1 MKSIENKYKKTKT
14 NVIHSINNKEIISYL
29 KGFSDNLSSLIK
41 KDKSI
46 IERENNN
53 GKYEN
58 AYDSMFEADY
68 NNYNNNHI
76 LFIGLITFHHKLG
89 GVIECTFPK
98 KEELISSEKINE
110 LIPSDSDKFKT
121 SESVLEF
128 ISNNLVNYC
137 LMDGIHLVNKDT
149 NFFVIHEFSKP
160 IYCLSYY
167 IQRKTDNDKNKI
179 EDDFQ
184 ENIRGCIQKSICIVS
199 TLPIFRNAN
208 VYQNYYTYSLNQ
220 MTIYMNQKSL
230 NDKTALSDTYN
241 KLLNEFNHNKQWLFN
256 IRKAFLIF
264 KEDLLIIL
272 KLIIL
277 EKRVI
282 IYSQIPSNASLFIMT
297 LLSFFPGN
305 YSDGRQSFDEQNGTP
320 LKLFHERYLIYPLF
334 TLFDLDSLLNKIKSE
349 NEINFILGT
358 TNKIILENKSLNYCC
373 LINID
378 EQKIQYGQD
387 VYEDIKKINGREMK
401 LVKAIYNLIN
411 EDKDKD
417 KKDKEKDNK
426 DKDNKDK
433 DNKDKDNK
441 DKDKDNKDKDNKDNN
456 KIIDEKNNNT
466 KKKNRINEDWIIAYN
481 EEEGKQF
488 YNIKKYILSYY
499 LKIIYDISYLIK
511 EIQYKIK
518 NDPFNLKLVNFYEN
532 LQMNYLKF
540 TSPNFHYNRDK
551 ESNDLFKEDDILPK
565 LENII
570 SDPSTYTI
578 CSILPIKI
586 SNLSASKKSHIE
598 KKRESILVKVN
609 NLSFISLWT
618 KTKNFKKWYCSY
630 KEEILNYSTLNIET
644 TKTELYDYDN
654 NLYKGPM
661 IFGKKEGIGT
671 FDFKKLKMRY
681 DGQFKNNLREGNGTL
696 VSYDEKFYYEGEWV
710 NNKMEGQ
717 GVLYSSQLG
726 KYSGKFHNDF
736 FEGHGSLIDIEDNMY
751 EGNFHKGEK
760 CGKGELKLNDGK
772 VYFGEFKNDK
782 YHGKGIIKDSNGIVL
797 MEGEFKKGFLI
808 KYKKGNKKEKNLE
821 KTNTQLSSKKFDR
834 RKSLNPLAEE
844 VNAIESMIFNDEED
858 ENEEEV

>member
-1 MKSIENKYKKTKT
+1 MKSKENKNKKTKT
-14 NVIHSINNKEIISYL
+14 NVTHTINNKEIVSYL
-29 KGFSDNLSSLIK
+29 KDFSDNLSCLIK

-46 IERENNN
+46 IEKENNY
-53 GKYEN
+53 GKY
-58 AYDSMFEADY
+58 
-68 NNYNNNHI
+68 NNHI

-89 GVIECTFPK
+89 GVIECTFPQ

-110 LIPSDSDKFKT
+110 LIPTDNEKFKT

-167 IQRKTDNDKNKI
+167 IQRKTDNEKNKI

-184 ENIRGCIQKSICIVS
+184 ENVRGCIQKSICIVS
-199 TLPIFRNAN
+199 TLPIFGNIN
-208 VYQNYYTYSLNQ
+208 VYQNYYTHSLNQ
-220 MTIYMNQKSL
+220 MTIYMSQKSL
-230 NDKTALSDTYN
+230 NDKIALTDIYT
-241 KLLNEFNHNKQWLFN
+241 KLLNEFNHNRKWLFN
-256 IRKAFLIF
+256 IRKAFLMF
-264 KEDLLIIL
+264 KEDLLIIF
-272 KLIIL
+272 KLIAL

-282 IYSQIPSNASLFIMT
+282 IYSQIPSNVSLLIMT

-305 YSDGRQSFDEQNGTP
+305 YSDGKQLFDEQNGTP
-320 LKLFHERYLIYPLF
+320 LKIFHGRYLIYPLF
-334 TLFDLDSLLNKIKSE
+334 TLFDLDSLLNKINNG
-349 NEINFILGT
+349 NEINFLLGT
-358 TNKIILENKSLNYCC
+358 TNKIITENKSLNYCC

-387 VYEDIKKINGREMK
+387 IYEDIKKLNGRENK
-401 LVKAIYNLIN
+401 LIKAIYNLIN

-417 KKDKEKDNK
+417 KDKDKDTKDKDNKDKEKDNK
-426 DKDNKDK
+426 DKEKVNKDQ
-433 DNKDKDNK
+433 
-441 DKDKDNKDKDNKDNN
+441 NN
-456 KIIDEKNNNT
+456 IIDEKNNIT
-466 KKKNRINEDWIIAYN
+466 RKKNKAINEEWIIMYN
-481 EEEGKQF
+481 EEESKLF

-499 LKIIYDISYLIK
+499 LKIIYDISFLIK
-511 EIQYKIK
+511 EIQYNIN

-532 LQMNYLKF
+532 LQMNYLKS
-540 TSPNFHYNRDK
+540 TSPNFNSIREK

-578 CSILPIKI
+578 CSILPVKI
-586 SNLSASKKSHIE
+586 SSFSASKKSQYE
-598 KKRESILVKVN
+598 KKRESILVKKN

-618 KTKNFKKWYCSY
+618 KTANFKKWYCSY
-630 KEEILNYSTLNIET
+630 KEQIYHYSSLNLET
-644 TKTELYDYDN
+644 TKAELYDYDN

-681 DGQFKNNLREGNGTL
+681 DGQFKNDLREGNGTL

-710 NNKMEGQ
+710 NNKMEGN

-736 FEGHGSLIDIEDNMY
+736 FEGHGSLIDVEDNMY

-782 YHGKGIIKDSNGIVL
+782 YHGKGVIKDSNGTVL
-797 MEGEFKKGFLI
+797 IEGEFKKGFII
-808 KYKKGNKKEKNLE
+808 KYKKGNKKEKNIE
-821 KTNTQLSSKKFDR
+821 KSYTQQSGKRFER

-858 ENEEEV
+858 ENENENEEEV

>member
-1 MKSIENKYKKTKT
+1 MKSKENKYKKTKT
-14 NVIHSINNKEIISYL
+14 NVIHSINNKEIFSYL
-29 KGFSDNLSSLIK
+29 NDFSDNLSCLIK

-46 IERENNN
+46 IEKENNY
-53 GKYEN
+53 GKYET
-58 AYDSMFEADY
+58 AYDSMFDPEY
-68 NNYNNNHI
+68 TNYNNNHI

-89 GVIECTFPK
+89 GVIECTFPE

-110 LIPSDSDKFKT
+110 LIPSDNEKFKT
-121 SESVLEF
+121 NESVLEF

-160 IYCLSYY
+160 IYCLSFY
-167 IQRKTDNDKNKI
+167 IQKKTDNNKNKI

-184 ENIRGCIQKSICIVS
+184 ENIRGCIQKAICIVS
-199 TLPIFRNAN
+199 TLPIFGNIN

-220 MTIYMNQKSL
+220 MTLYMNQKSL
-230 NDKTALSDTYN
+230 NDKTPLTDIYN

-256 IRKAFLIF
+256 IRKAFLMF
-264 KEDLLIIL
+264 KENLLIIL
-272 KLIIL
+272 KLIVL

-282 IYSQIPSNASLFIMT
+282 IYSQIPSNVSLLIMT
-297 LLSFFPGN
+297 LLSFLPGN
-305 YSDGRQSFDEQNGTP
+305 YSDGKQLFDEQNGTP
-320 LKLFHERYLIYPLF
+320 LKIFHGRYLIYPLF
-334 TLFDLDSLLNKIKSE
+334 TLFDLDSLLNKIKNE
-349 NEINFILGT
+349 NEINFLLGT
-358 TNKIILENKSLNYCC
+358 TNKIITENKSLNYCC

-378 EQKIQYGQD
+378 EQKIQYGQSI
-387 VYEDIKKINGREMK
+387 YEDIKKLNGKEVK
-401 LVKAIYNLIN
+401 LVKAIYSLIN

-417 KKDKEKDNK
+417 KDKDNKDKEKDNK
-426 DKDNKDK
+426 DKEKDGKDQINK
-433 DNKDKDNK
+433 
-441 DKDKDNKDKDNKDNN
+441 
-456 KIIDEKNNNT
+456 IDEKNSSSR
-466 KKKNRINEDWIIAYN
+466 KKNKINEDWIIAYN
-481 EEEGKQF
+481 EEEGKLF
-488 YNIKKYILSYY
+488 NNIKKYILTYY

-511 EIQYKIK
+511 EIQYSMN
-518 NDPFNLKLVNFYEN
+518 NDQFNIKLVNYYEN
-532 LQMNYLKF
+532 LKMNYLKS
-540 TSPNFHYNRDK
+540 TSPNFHYISDK
-551 ESNDLFKEDDILPK
+551 DNNDLFKEDDIMPK

-570 SDPSTYTI
+570 SDPSIYTI
-578 CSILPIKI
+578 CTILPIKI
-586 SNLSASKKSHIE
+586 SSLSASKKSHIQ
-598 KKRESILVKVN
+598 KKRESILVKIN

-630 KEEILNYSTLNIET
+630 KEQILNYSSLNIET

-654 NLYKGPM
+654 SLYKGPM

-681 DGQFKNNLREGNGTL
+681 DGEFKNDLREGNGTL

-736 FEGHGSLIDIEDNMY
+736 FEGHGSLIDVEDNMY

-772 VYFGEFKNDK
+772 VYFGEFKGDK
-782 YHGKGIIKDSNGIVL
+782 YHGKGVIKDPNGTVL

-808 KYKKGNKKEKNLE
+808 KYKKGNKKEKNIE
-821 KTNTQLSSKKFDR
+821 KINTQQYGKRLDR

-844 VNAIESMIFNDEED
+844 VNAIESMIFNDED
-858 ENEEEV
+858 DDNENEEEA

>member
-14 NVIHSINNKEIISYL
+14 NVIHSINNKEIASYL
-29 KGFSDNLSSLIK
+29 KDLSDNLSCLIK
-41 KDKSI
+41 KDKNL
-46 IERENNN
+46 IEKENSY
-53 GKYEN
+53 GKYETT
-58 AYDSMFEADY
+58 YDSMFDQEY
-68 NNYNNNHI
+68 TNYNNNHI

-98 KEELISSEKINE
+98 KEELISNEKINE
-110 LIPSDSDKFKT
+110 LIPSDNEKFKT
-121 SESVLEF
+121 TESVLEF

-137 LMDGIHLVNKDT
+137 LMDGIHLINKDT

-167 IQRKTDNDKNKI
+167 IQKKTDNDKNKI

-199 TLPIFRNAN
+199 ILPIFGNVN
-208 VYQNYYTYSLNQ
+208 VYQNYYTHSLNQ
-220 MTIYMNQKSL
+220 MTLYMNQKSL
-230 NDKTALSDTYN
+230 NDKTTLTDIYD
-241 KLLNEFNHNKQWLFN
+241 KLLNEFNHNKKWLFN
-256 IRKAFLIF
+256 IRKAFLMF

-272 KLIIL
+272 KLIAL

-282 IYSQIPSNASLFIMT
+282 IFSQIPSNVSLLIMT

-305 YSDGRQSFDEQNGTP
+305 YSDGKQPFDKQNGTP
-320 LKLFHERYLIYPLF
+320 LRIFHGRYLIYPLF

-349 NEINFILGT
+349 KEINFLLGT
-358 TNKIILENKSLNYCC
+358 TNKIIIENKSLNYCC

-378 EQKIQYGQD
+378 EQKIQYGQG
-387 VYEDIKKINGREMK
+387 VYEDTKKINGREMK
-401 LVKAIYNLIN
+401 LVKAIYSLIN
-411 EDKDKD
+411 EDKD
-417 KKDKEKDNK
+417 
-426 DKDNKDK
+426 
-433 DNKDKDNK
+433 K
-441 DKDKDNKDKDNKDNN
+441 DKDKDNKDKDNKDKEKAN
-456 KIIDEKNNNT
+456 KDQINIIEEKNNT
-466 KKKNRINEDWIIAYN
+466 TRKKNRINEDWIIVYN
-481 EEEGKQF
+481 EEEGKLF

-499 LKIIYDISYLIK
+499 LKIIYDIGYLIK
-511 EIQYKIK
+511 EIQYNIK
-518 NDPFNLKLVNFYEN
+518 NDPFNIKLVNFYEN
-532 LQMNYLKF
+532 LQMNYLKS
-540 TSPNFHYNRDK
+540 TDPNFQGVGDK
-551 ESNDLFKEDDILPK
+551 NNNDLFKEDDILPK

-586 SNLSASKKSHIE
+586 SNISLPKKTHIE
-598 KKRESILVKVN
+598 KKRESILVKIN

-630 KEEILNYSTLNIET
+630 KEQIVNYSTLNIET

-661 IFGKKEGIGT
+661 TFGKKEGIGT

-681 DGQFKNNLREGNGTL
+681 DGQFKNDLREGNGTL

-736 FEGHGSLIDIEDNMY
+736 FEGHGSLIDVEDNMY

-760 CGKGELKLNDGK
+760 CGKGELKLSDGK
-772 VYFGEFKNDK
+772 VYFGEFKGDK
-782 YHGKGIIKDSNGIVL
+782 YHGKGIIKDSNGTVL
-797 MEGEFKKGFLI
+797 MEGEFKKGFLT
-808 KYKKGNKKEKNLE
+808 KYKKGSKKEKNLE
-821 KTNTQLSSKKFDR
+821 KVNTQQSGKRFDR

-844 VNAIESMIFNDEED
+844 VNAIESIIFNDEDD
-858 ENEEEV
+858 ENENENEEDA

>member
-14 NVIHSINNKEIISYL
+14 NVIHSINNKEIASYL
-29 KGFSDNLSSLIK
+29 KDLSDNLSCLIK
-41 KDKSI
+41 KDKSL
-46 IERENNN
+46 IEKENSY
-53 GKYEN
+53 GKYET
-58 AYDSMFEADY
+58 AYDSMFDQEY
-68 NNYNNNHI
+68 TNYNNNHI

-110 LIPSDSDKFKT
+110 LIPSDNEKFKT
-121 SESVLEF
+121 TESVLEF

-137 LMDGIHLVNKDT
+137 LMDGIHLINKDT

-167 IQRKTDNDKNKI
+167 IQKKTDNDKNKI

-199 TLPIFRNAN
+199 TLPIFGNVN
-208 VYQNYYTYSLNQ
+208 VYQNYYTHSLNQ
-220 MTIYMNQKSL
+220 MTLYMNQKSL
-230 NDKTALSDTYN
+230 NDKTALTDIYD
-241 KLLNEFNHNKQWLFN
+241 KLLNEFNHNKKWLFN
-256 IRKAFLIF
+256 IRKAFLMF

-272 KLIIL
+272 KLIAL

-282 IYSQIPSNASLFIMT
+282 IFSQIPSNVSLLIMT

-305 YSDGRQSFDEQNGTP
+305 YNDGKQPFDKQNGTP
-320 LKLFHERYLIYPLF
+320 LRIFHGRYLIYPLF

-349 NEINFILGT
+349 KEINFLLGT
-358 TNKIILENKSLNYCC
+358 TNKIIIENKSLNYCC

-378 EQKIQYGQD
+378 EQKIQYGQG
-387 VYEDIKKINGREMK
+387 VYEDTKKINGREMK
-401 LVKAIYNLIN
+401 LVKAIYSLIN
-411 EDKDKD
+411 EDKD
-417 KKDKEKDNK
+417 
-426 DKDNKDK
+426 
-433 DNKDKDNK
+433 K
-441 DKDKDNKDKDNKDNN
+441 DKDKDNKDKDNKDKEKAN
-456 KIIDEKNNNT
+456 KDQINIIEEKNNT
-466 KKKNRINEDWIIAYN
+466 TRKKNRINEDWIIVYN
-481 EEEGKQF
+481 EEEGKLF

-499 LKIIYDISYLIK
+499 LKIIYDIGYLIK
-511 EIQYKIK
+511 EIQYNIK
-518 NDPFNLKLVNFYEN
+518 NDPFNIKLVNFYEN
-532 LQMNYLKF
+532 LQMNYLKS
-540 TSPNFHYNRDK
+540 TDPNFQGVGDK
-551 ESNDLFKEDDILPK
+551 NNNDLFKEDDILPK

-586 SNLSASKKSHIE
+586 SNISLPKKTHIE
-598 KKRESILVKVN
+598 KKRESILVKIN

-630 KEEILNYSTLNIET
+630 KEQIVNYSTLNIET

-661 IFGKKEGIGT
+661 TFGKKEGIGT

-681 DGQFKNNLREGNGTL
+681 DGQFKNDLREGNGTL

-736 FEGHGSLIDIEDNMY
+736 FEGHGSLIDVEDNMY

-760 CGKGELKLNDGK
+760 CGKGELKLSDGK
-772 VYFGEFKNDK
+772 VYFGEFKGDK
-782 YHGKGIIKDSNGIVL
+782 YHGKGIIKDSNGTVL
-797 MEGEFKKGFLI
+797 MEGEFKKGFLT
-808 KYKKGNKKEKNLE
+808 KYKKGSKKEKNIE
-821 KTNTQLSSKKFDR
+821 KVNTPQSGKRFDR

-844 VNAIESMIFNDEED
+844 VNAIESIIFNDEDD
-858 ENEEEV
+858 ENENENEEDA

>member
-14 NVIHSINNKEIISYL
+14 NVIHSINNKEIASYL
-29 KGFSDNLSSLIK
+29 KDLSDNLSCLIK
-41 KDKSI
+41 KDKNL
-46 IERENNN
+46 IEKENSY
-53 GKYEN
+53 GKYET
-58 AYDSMFEADY
+58 AYDSMFDQEY
-68 NNYNNNHI
+68 TNYNNNHI

-98 KEELISSEKINE
+98 KEELISNEKINE
-110 LIPSDSDKFKT
+110 LIPSDNEKFKT
-121 SESVLEF
+121 TESVLEF

-137 LMDGIHLVNKDT
+137 LMDGIHLINKDT

-167 IQRKTDNDKNKI
+167 IQKKTDNDKNKI

-199 TLPIFRNAN
+199 ILPIFGNVN
-208 VYQNYYTYSLNQ
+208 VYQNYYTHSLNQ
-220 MTIYMNQKSL
+220 MTLYMNQKSL
-230 NDKTALSDTYN
+230 NDKTTLTDIYD
-241 KLLNEFNHNKQWLFN
+241 KLLNEFNHNKKWLFN
-256 IRKAFLIF
+256 IRKAFLMF

-272 KLIIL
+272 KLIAL

-282 IYSQIPSNASLFIMT
+282 IFSQIPSNVSLLIMT

-305 YSDGRQSFDEQNGTP
+305 YSDGKQPFDKQNGTP
-320 LKLFHERYLIYPLF
+320 LRIFHGRYLIYPLF

-349 NEINFILGT
+349 KEINFLLGT
-358 TNKIILENKSLNYCC
+358 TNKIIIENKSLNYCC

-378 EQKIQYGQD
+378 EQKIQYGQG
-387 VYEDIKKINGREMK
+387 VYEDTKKINGREMK
-401 LVKAIYNLIN
+401 LVKAIYSLIN
-411 EDKDKD
+411 EDKD
-417 KKDKEKDNK
+417 
-426 DKDNKDK
+426 
-433 DNKDKDNK
+433 K
-441 DKDKDNKDKDNKDNN
+441 DKDKDNKDKDNKDKEKAN
-456 KIIDEKNNNT
+456 KDQINIIEEKNNT
-466 KKKNRINEDWIIAYN
+466 TRKKNRINEDWIIVYN
-481 EEEGKQF
+481 EEEGKLF

-499 LKIIYDISYLIK
+499 LKIIYDIGYLIK
-511 EIQYKIK
+511 EIQYNIK
-518 NDPFNLKLVNFYEN
+518 NDPFNIKLVNFYEN
-532 LQMNYLKF
+532 LQMNYLKS
-540 TSPNFHYNRDK
+540 TDPNFQGVGDK
-551 ESNDLFKEDDILPK
+551 NNNDLFKEDDILPK

-586 SNLSASKKSHIE
+586 SNISLPKKTHIE
-598 KKRESILVKVN
+598 KKRESILVKIN

-630 KEEILNYSTLNIET
+630 KEQIVNYSTLNIET

-661 IFGKKEGIGT
+661 TFGKKEGIGT

-681 DGQFKNNLREGNGTL
+681 DGQFKNDLREGNGTL

-736 FEGHGSLIDIEDNMY
+736 FEGHGSLIDVEDNMY

-760 CGKGELKLNDGK
+760 CGKGELKLSDGK
-772 VYFGEFKNDK
+772 VYFGEFKGDK
-782 YHGKGIIKDSNGIVL
+782 YHGKGIIKDSNGTVL
-797 MEGEFKKGFLI
+797 MEGEFKKGFLT
-808 KYKKGNKKEKNLE
+808 KYKKGSKKEKNLE
-821 KTNTQLSSKKFDR
+821 KVNTQQSGKRFDR

-844 VNAIESMIFNDEED
+844 VNAIESIIFNDEDD
-858 ENEEEV
+858 ENENENEEDA

>member
-14 NVIHSINNKEIISYL
+14 NVIHSINNKEIASYL
-29 KGFSDNLSSLIK
+29 KDLSDNLSCLIK
-41 KDKSI
+41 KDKSL
-46 IERENNN
+46 IEKENSYE
-53 GKYEN
+53 KYET
-58 AYDSMFEADY
+58 AYDSMFDQEY
-68 NNYNNNHI
+68 TNYNNNHI

-110 LIPSDSDKFKT
+110 LIPSDNEKFKT
-121 SESVLEF
+121 TESVLEF

-137 LMDGIHLVNKDT
+137 LMDGIHLINKDT
-149 NFFVIHEFSKP
+149 NFFDIHEFSKP

-167 IQRKTDNDKNKI
+167 IQKKTDNDKNKI

-199 TLPIFRNAN
+199 TLPIFGNVN
-208 VYQNYYTYSLNQ
+208 VYQNYYTHSLNQ
-220 MTIYMNQKSL
+220 MTLYMNQRSL
-230 NDKTALSDTYN
+230 NDKTALTDIYD
-241 KLLNEFNHNKQWLFN
+241 KLLNEFNHNKKWLFN
-256 IRKAFLIF
+256 IRKAFLMF

-272 KLIIL
+272 KLIAL

-282 IYSQIPSNASLFIMT
+282 IFSQIPSNVSLLIMT

-305 YSDGRQSFDEQNGTP
+305 YSDGKQPFDEQNGTP
-320 LKLFHERYLIYPLF
+320 LRIFHGRYLIFPLF

-349 NEINFILGT
+349 KEINFLLGT
-358 TNKIILENKSLNYCC
+358 TNKIIIENKSLNYCC

-378 EQKIQYGQD
+378 EQKIQYGQG
-387 VYEDIKKINGREMK
+387 VYEDTKKINGREMK
-401 LVKAIYNLIN
+401 LVKAIYSLIN

-417 KKDKEKDNK
+417 KDKDKDNKEKDNK
-426 DKDNKDK
+426 DKEKANKDQI
-433 DNKDKDNK
+433 N
-441 DKDKDNKDKDNKDNN
+441 
-456 KIIDEKNNNT
+456 IIEEKNNT
-466 KKKNRINEDWIIAYN
+466 TRKKNRINEDWIIVYN
-481 EEEGKQF
+481 EEEGKLF

-499 LKIIYDISYLIK
+499 LKIIYDIGYLIK
-511 EIQYKIK
+511 EIQYNIK
-518 NDPFNLKLVNFYEN
+518 NDPFNIKLVNFYEN
-532 LQMNYLKF
+532 LQMNYLKS
-540 TSPNFHYNRDK
+540 TDPNFQGVGDK
-551 ESNDLFKEDDILPK
+551 NNNDLFKEDDILPK

-586 SNLSASKKSHIE
+586 SNISVPKKTHIE
-598 KKRESILVKVN
+598 KKRESILVKIN

-630 KEEILNYSTLNIET
+630 KEQIVNYSTLNIET

-661 IFGKKEGIGT
+661 TFGKKEGIGT

-681 DGQFKNNLREGNGTL
+681 DGQFKNDLREGNGTL

-736 FEGHGSLIDIEDNMY
+736 FEGHGSLIDVEDNMY

-760 CGKGELKLNDGK
+760 CGKGELKLSDGK
-772 VYFGEFKNDK
+772 VYFGEFKGDK
-782 YHGKGIIKDSNGIVL
+782 YHGKGIIKDSNGTVL
-797 MEGEFKKGFLI
+797 MEGEFKKGFLT
-808 KYKKGNKKEKNLE
+808 KYKKGSKKEKNIE
-821 KTNTQLSSKKFDR
+821 KVNTQQSGKRFDR

-844 VNAIESMIFNDEED
+844 VNAIESIIFNDEDD
-858 ENEEEV
+858 ENENENEEDA

>member
-14 NVIHSINNKEIISYL
+14 NVIHSINNKEIASYL
-29 KGFSDNLSSLIK
+29 KDLSDNLSCLIK
-41 KDKSI
+41 KDKSL
-46 IERENNN
+46 IEKENSY
-53 GKYEN
+53 GKYET
-58 AYDSMFEADY
+58 AYDSMFDQEY
-68 NNYNNNHI
+68 TNYNNNHI

-110 LIPSDSDKFKT
+110 LIPSDNEKFKT
-121 SESVLEF
+121 TESVLEF

-137 LMDGIHLVNKDT
+137 LMDGIHLINKDT

-167 IQRKTDNDKNKI
+167 IQKKTDNDKNKI

-199 TLPIFRNAN
+199 ILPIFGNVN
-208 VYQNYYTYSLNQ
+208 VYQNYYTHSLNQ
-220 MTIYMNQKSL
+220 MTLYMNQKSL
-230 NDKTALSDTYN
+230 NDKTTLTDIYD
-241 KLLNEFNHNKQWLFN
+241 KLLNEFNHNKKWLFN
-256 IRKAFLIF
+256 IRKAFLMF

-272 KLIIL
+272 KLIAL

-282 IYSQIPSNASLFIMT
+282 IFSQIPSNVSLLIMT

-305 YSDGRQSFDEQNGTP
+305 YSDGKQPFDKQNGTP
-320 LKLFHERYLIYPLF
+320 LRIFHGRYLIYPLF

-349 NEINFILGT
+349 KEINFLLGT
-358 TNKIILENKSLNYCC
+358 TNKIIIENKSLNYCC

-378 EQKIQYGQD
+378 EQKIQYGQG
-387 VYEDIKKINGREMK
+387 VYEDTKKINGREMK
-401 LVKAIYNLIN
+401 LVKAIYSLIN
-411 EDKDKD
+411 EDKD
-417 KKDKEKDNK
+417 
-426 DKDNKDK
+426 
-433 DNKDKDNK
+433 K
-441 DKDKDNKDKDNKDNN
+441 DKDKDNKDKDNKDKEKAN
-456 KIIDEKNNNT
+456 KDQINIIEEKNNT
-466 KKKNRINEDWIIAYN
+466 TRKKNRINEDWIIVYN
-481 EEEGKQF
+481 EEEGKLF

-499 LKIIYDISYLIK
+499 LKIIYDIGYLIK
-511 EIQYKIK
+511 EIQYNIK
-518 NDPFNLKLVNFYEN
+518 NDPFNIKLVNFYEN
-532 LQMNYLKF
+532 LQMNYLKS
-540 TSPNFHYNRDK
+540 TDPNFQGVGDK
-551 ESNDLFKEDDILPK
+551 NNNDLFKEDDILPK

-586 SNLSASKKSHIE
+586 SNISLPKKTHIE
-598 KKRESILVKVN
+598 KKRESILVKIN

-630 KEEILNYSTLNIET
+630 KEQIVNYSTLNIET

-661 IFGKKEGIGT
+661 TFGKKEGIGT

-681 DGQFKNNLREGNGTL
+681 DGQFKNDLREGNGTL

-736 FEGHGSLIDIEDNMY
+736 FEGHGSLIDVEDNMY

-760 CGKGELKLNDGK
+760 CGKGELKLSDGK
-772 VYFGEFKNDK
+772 VYFGEFKGDK
-782 YHGKGIIKDSNGIVL
+782 YHGKGIIKDSNGTVL
-797 MEGEFKKGFLI
+797 MEGEFKKGFLT
-808 KYKKGNKKEKNLE
+808 KYKKGSKKEKNIE
-821 KTNTQLSSKKFDR
+821 KVNTQQSGKRFDR

-844 VNAIESMIFNDEED
+844 VNAIESIIFNDEDD
-858 ENEEEV
+858 ENENENEEDA

>member
-14 NVIHSINNKEIISYL
+14 NVIHSINNKEIASYL
-29 KGFSDNLSSLIK
+29 KDLSDNLSCLIK
-41 KDKSI
+41 KDKSL
-46 IERENNN
+46 IEKENSY
-53 GKYEN
+53 GKYET
-58 AYDSMFEADY
+58 AYDSMFDQEY
-68 NNYNNNHI
+68 TNYNNNHI

-110 LIPSDSDKFKT
+110 LIPSDNEKFKT
-121 SESVLEF
+121 TESVLEF

-137 LMDGIHLVNKDT
+137 LMDGIHLINKDT

-167 IQRKTDNDKNKI
+167 IQKKTDNDKNKI

-199 TLPIFRNAN
+199 ILPIFGNVN
-208 VYQNYYTYSLNQ
+208 VYQNYYTHSLNQ
-220 MTIYMNQKSL
+220 MTLYMNQKSL
-230 NDKTALSDTYN
+230 NDKTALTDIYD
-241 KLLNEFNHNKQWLFN
+241 KLLNEFNHNKKWLFN
-256 IRKAFLIF
+256 IRKAFLMF

-272 KLIIL
+272 KLIAL

-282 IYSQIPSNASLFIMT
+282 IFSQIPSNVSLLIMT

-305 YSDGRQSFDEQNGTP
+305 YSDGKQPFDKQNGTP
-320 LKLFHERYLIYPLF
+320 LRIFHGRYLIYPLF

-349 NEINFILGT
+349 KEINFLLGT
-358 TNKIILENKSLNYCC
+358 TNKIIIENKSLNYCC

-378 EQKIQYGQD
+378 EQKIQYGQG
-387 VYEDIKKINGREMK
+387 VYEDTKKINGREMK
-401 LVKAIYNLIN
+401 LVKAIYSLIN
-411 EDKDKD
+411 EDKD
-417 KKDKEKDNK
+417 
-426 DKDNKDK
+426 
-433 DNKDKDNK
+433 K
-441 DKDKDNKDKDNKDNN
+441 DKDKDNKDKDNKDKEKAN
-456 KIIDEKNNNT
+456 KDQINIIEQKNNT
-466 KKKNRINEDWIIAYN
+466 TRKKNRINEDWIIVYN
-481 EEEGKQF
+481 EEEGKLF

-499 LKIIYDISYLIK
+499 LKIIYDIGYLIK
-511 EIQYKIK
+511 EIQYNIK
-518 NDPFNLKLVNFYEN
+518 NDPFNIKLVNFYEN
-532 LQMNYLKF
+532 LQMNYLKS
-540 TSPNFHYNRDK
+540 TDPNFQGVGDK
-551 ESNDLFKEDDILPK
+551 NNNDLFKEDDILPK

-586 SNLSASKKSHIE
+586 SNISLPKKTHIE
-598 KKRESILVKVN
+598 KKRESILVKIN

-630 KEEILNYSTLNIET
+630 KEQIVNYSTLNIET

-661 IFGKKEGIGT
+661 TFGKKEGIGT

-681 DGQFKNNLREGNGTL
+681 DGQFKNDLREGNGTL

-736 FEGHGSLIDIEDNMY
+736 FEGHGSLIDVEDNMY

-760 CGKGELKLNDGK
+760 CGKGELKLSDGK
-772 VYFGEFKNDK
+772 VYFGEFKGDK
-782 YHGKGIIKDSNGIVL
+782 YHGKGIIKDSNGTVL
-797 MEGEFKKGFLI
+797 MEGEFKKGFLT
-808 KYKKGNKKEKNLE
+808 KYKKGSKKEKNIE
-821 KTNTQLSSKKFDR
+821 KVNTQQSGKRFDR

-844 VNAIESMIFNDEED
+844 VNAIESIIFNDEDD
-858 ENEEEV
+858 ENENENEEDA

>member
-14 NVIHSINNKEIISYL
+14 NVIHSINNKEIASYL
-29 KGFSDNLSSLIK
+29 KDLSDNLSCLIK
-41 KDKSI
+41 KDKSL
-46 IERENNN
+46 IEKENSY
-53 GKYEN
+53 GKYET
-58 AYDSMFEADY
+58 AYDSMFDQEY
-68 NNYNNNHI
+68 TNYNNNHI

-98 KEELISSEKINE
+98 KEELISNEKINE
-110 LIPSDSDKFKT
+110 LIPSDNEKFKT
-121 SESVLEF
+121 TESVLEF

-137 LMDGIHLVNKDT
+137 LMDGIHLINKDT

-167 IQRKTDNDKNKI
+167 IQKKTDNDKNKI

-199 TLPIFRNAN
+199 ILPIFGNVN
-208 VYQNYYTYSLNQ
+208 VYQNYYTHSLNQ
-220 MTIYMNQKSL
+220 MTLYMNQKSL
-230 NDKTALSDTYN
+230 NDKTTLTDIYD
-241 KLLNEFNHNKQWLFN
+241 KLLNEFNHNKKWLFN
-256 IRKAFLIF
+256 IRKAFLMF

-272 KLIIL
+272 KLIAL

-282 IYSQIPSNASLFIMT
+282 IFSQIPSNVSLLIMT

-305 YSDGRQSFDEQNGTP
+305 YSDGKQPFDKQNGTP
-320 LKLFHERYLIYPLF
+320 LRIFHGRYLIYPLF

-349 NEINFILGT
+349 KEINFLLGT
-358 TNKIILENKSLNYCC
+358 TNKIIIENKSLNYCC

-378 EQKIQYGQD
+378 EQKIQYGQGA
-387 VYEDIKKINGREMK
+387 YEDTKKINGREMK
-401 LVKAIYNLIN
+401 LVKAIYSLIN
-411 EDKDKD
+411 EDKD
-417 KKDKEKDNK
+417 
-426 DKDNKDK
+426 
-433 DNKDKDNK
+433 K
-441 DKDKDNKDKDNKDNN
+441 DKDKDNKDKDNKDKEKAN
-456 KIIDEKNNNT
+456 KDQINIIEEKNNT
-466 KKKNRINEDWIIAYN
+466 TRKKNRINEDWIIVYN
-481 EEEGKQF
+481 EEEGKLF

-499 LKIIYDISYLIK
+499 LKIIYDIGYLIK
-511 EIQYKIK
+511 EIQYNIK
-518 NDPFNLKLVNFYEN
+518 NDPFNIKLVNFYEN
-532 LQMNYLKF
+532 LQMNYLKS
-540 TSPNFHYNRDK
+540 TDPNFQGVGDK
-551 ESNDLFKEDDILPK
+551 NNNDLFKEDDILPK

-586 SNLSASKKSHIE
+586 SNISLPKKTHIE
-598 KKRESILVKVN
+598 KKRESILVKIN

-630 KEEILNYSTLNIET
+630 KEQIVNYSTLNIET

-661 IFGKKEGIGT
+661 TFGKKEGIGT

-681 DGQFKNNLREGNGTL
+681 DGQFKNDLREGNGTL

-736 FEGHGSLIDIEDNMY
+736 FEGHGSLIDVEDNMY

-760 CGKGELKLNDGK
+760 CGKGELKLSDGK
-772 VYFGEFKNDK
+772 VYFGEFKGDK
-782 YHGKGIIKDSNGIVL
+782 YHGKGIIKDSNGTVL
-797 MEGEFKKGFLI
+797 MEGEFKKGFLT
-808 KYKKGNKKEKNLE
+808 KYKKGSKKEKNIE
-821 KTNTQLSSKKFDR
+821 KVNTQQSGKRFDR

-844 VNAIESMIFNDEED
+844 VNAIESIIFNDEDD
-858 ENEEEV
+858 ENENENEEDA

>member
-14 NVIHSINNKEIISYL
+14 NVIHSINNKEIASYL
-29 KGFSDNLSSLIK
+29 KDLSDNLSCLIK
-41 KDKSI
+41 KDKSL
-46 IERENNN
+46 IEKENSY
-53 GKYEN
+53 GKYET
-58 AYDSMFEADY
+58 AYDSMFDQEY
-68 NNYNNNHI
+68 TNYNNNHI

-110 LIPSDSDKFKT
+110 LIPSDNEKFKT
-121 SESVLEF
+121 TESILEF

-137 LMDGIHLVNKDT
+137 LMDGIHLINKDT

-167 IQRKTDNDKNKI
+167 IQKKTDNDKNKI

-199 TLPIFRNAN
+199 TLPIFGNAN
-208 VYQNYYTYSLNQ
+208 VYQNYYTHSLNQ
-220 MTIYMNQKSL
+220 MTLYMNQKSL
-230 NDKTALSDTYN
+230 NDKMALTDIYD
-241 KLLNEFNHNKQWLFN
+241 KLLNEFNHNKKWLFN
-256 IRKAFLIF
+256 IRKAFLMF

-272 KLIIL
+272 KLIAL

-282 IYSQIPSNASLFIMT
+282 IFSQIPSNVSLLIMT

-305 YSDGRQSFDEQNGTP
+305 YSDGKQPFDEQNGTP
-320 LKLFHERYLIYPLF
+320 LRIFHGRYLIYPLF

-349 NEINFILGT
+349 KEINFLLGT
-358 TNKIILENKSLNYCC
+358 TNKIIIENKSLNYCC

-378 EQKIQYGQD
+378 EQKIQYGQG
-387 VYEDIKKINGREMK
+387 VYEDTKKINGREMK
-401 LVKAIYNLIN
+401 LVKAIYSLIN

-417 KKDKEKDNK
+417 K
-426 DKDNKDK
+426 
-433 DNKDKDNK
+433 
-441 DKDKDNKDKDNKDNN
+441 DKDKDNKDKEKANKDQIN
-456 KIIDEKNNNT
+456 IIEEKNNT
-466 KKKNRINEDWIIAYN
+466 TRKKNRINEDWIIVYN
-481 EEEGKQF
+481 EEEGKLF

-499 LKIIYDISYLIK
+499 LKIIYDIGYLIK
-511 EIQYKIK
+511 EIEYNIK
-518 NDPFNLKLVNFYEN
+518 NDPFNIKLVNFYEN
-532 LQMNYLKF
+532 LQMNYLKS
-540 TSPNFHYNRDK
+540 TDPNFQGVEDK
-551 ESNDLFKEDDILPK
+551 DNNDLFKEDDILPK

-586 SNLSASKKSHIE
+586 SNISVPKKTHIE
-598 KKRESILVKVN
+598 KKRESILVKIN

-630 KEEILNYSTLNIET
+630 KEQIVNYSTLNIET

-661 IFGKKEGIGT
+661 TFGKKEGIGT

-681 DGQFKNNLREGNGTL
+681 DGQFKNDLREGNGTL

-736 FEGHGSLIDIEDNMY
+736 FEGHGSLIDVEDNMY

-760 CGKGELKLNDGK
+760 CGKGELKLSDGK
-772 VYFGEFKNDK
+772 VYFGEFKGDK
-782 YHGKGIIKDSNGIVL
+782 YHGKGIIKDSNGTVL
-797 MEGEFKKGFLI
+797 MEGEFKKGFLT
-808 KYKKGNKKEKNLE
+808 KYKKGSKKEKNIE
-821 KTNTQLSSKKFDR
+821 KVNTQQSGKRFDR

-844 VNAIESMIFNDEED
+844 VNAIESIIFNDEDD
-858 ENEEEV
+858 ENENENEEDA

>member
-14 NVIHSINNKEIISYL
+14 NVIHSINNKEIASYL
-29 KGFSDNLSSLIK
+29 KDLSDNLSCLIK
-41 KDKSI
+41 KDKSL
-46 IERENNN
+46 IEKENSY
-53 GKYEN
+53 GKYET
-58 AYDSMFEADY
+58 AYDSMFDQEY
-68 NNYNNNHI
+68 TNYNNNHI

-110 LIPSDSDKFKT
+110 LIPSDNEKFKT
-121 SESVLEF
+121 TESVLEF

-137 LMDGIHLVNKDT
+137 LMDGIHLINKDT

-167 IQRKTDNDKNKI
+167 IQKKTDNDKNKI

-199 TLPIFRNAN
+199 TLPIFGNVN
-208 VYQNYYTYSLNQ
+208 VYQNYYTHSLNQ
-220 MTIYMNQKSL
+220 MTLYMNQKSL
-230 NDKTALSDTYN
+230 NDKTALTDIYD
-241 KLLNEFNHNKQWLFN
+241 KLLNEFNHNKKWLFN
-256 IRKAFLIF
+256 IRKAFLMF

-272 KLIIL
+272 KLIAL

-282 IYSQIPSNASLFIMT
+282 IFSQIPSNVSLLIMT

-305 YSDGRQSFDEQNGTP
+305 YSDGKQPFDKQNGTP
-320 LKLFHERYLIYPLF
+320 LRIFHGRYLIYPLF

-349 NEINFILGT
+349 KEINFLLGT
-358 TNKIILENKSLNYCC
+358 TNKIIIENKSLNYCC

-378 EQKIQYGQD
+378 EQKIQYGQG
-387 VYEDIKKINGREMK
+387 VYEDTKKINGREMK
-401 LVKAIYNLIN
+401 LVKAIYSLIN
-411 EDKDKD
+411 EDKD
-417 KKDKEKDNK
+417 
-426 DKDNKDK
+426 
-433 DNKDKDNK
+433 K
-441 DKDKDNKDKDNKDNN
+441 DKDKDNKDKDNKDKEKAN
-456 KIIDEKNNNT
+456 KDQINIIEEKNNT
-466 KKKNRINEDWIIAYN
+466 TRKKNRINEDWIIVYN
-481 EEEGKQF
+481 EEEGKLF

-499 LKIIYDISYLIK
+499 LKIIYDIGYLIK
-511 EIQYKIK
+511 EIQYNIK
-518 NDPFNLKLVNFYEN
+518 NDPFNIKLVNFYEN
-532 LQMNYLKF
+532 LQMNYLKS
-540 TSPNFHYNRDK
+540 TDPNFQGVGDK
-551 ESNDLFKEDDILPK
+551 NNNDLFKEDDILPK

-586 SNLSASKKSHIE
+586 SNISLPKKTHIE
-598 KKRESILVKVN
+598 KKRESILVKIN

-630 KEEILNYSTLNIET
+630 KEQIVNYSTLNIET

-661 IFGKKEGIGT
+661 TFGKKEGIGT

-681 DGQFKNNLREGNGTL
+681 DGQFKNDLREGNGTL

-736 FEGHGSLIDIEDNMY
+736 FEGHGSLIDVEDNMY

-760 CGKGELKLNDGK
+760 CGKGELKLSDGK
-772 VYFGEFKNDK
+772 VYFGEFKGDK
-782 YHGKGIIKDSNGIVL
+782 YHGKGIIKDSNGTVL
-797 MEGEFKKGFLI
+797 MEGEFKKGFLT
-808 KYKKGNKKEKNLE
+808 KYKKGSKKEKNIE
-821 KTNTQLSSKKFDR
+821 KVNTQQSGKRFDR

-844 VNAIESMIFNDEED
+844 VNAIESIIFNDEDD
-858 ENEEEV
+858 ENENENEEDA

>member
-14 NVIHSINNKEIISYL
+14 NVIHSINNKEIASYL
-29 KGFSDNLSSLIK
+29 KDLSDNLSCLIK
-41 KDKSI
+41 KDKNL
-46 IERENNN
+46 IEKENSY
-53 GKYEN
+53 GKYET
-58 AYDSMFEADY
+58 AYDSMFDQEY
-68 NNYNNNHI
+68 TNYNNNHI

-98 KEELISSEKINE
+98 KEELISNEKINE
-110 LIPSDSDKFKT
+110 LIPSDNEKFKT
-121 SESVLEF
+121 TESVLEF

-137 LMDGIHLVNKDT
+137 LMDGIHLINKDT

-167 IQRKTDNDKNKI
+167 IQKKTDNDKNKI

-199 TLPIFRNAN
+199 ILPIFGNVN
-208 VYQNYYTYSLNQ
+208 VYQNYYTHSLNQ
-220 MTIYMNQKSL
+220 MTLYMNQKSL
-230 NDKTALSDTYN
+230 NDKTTLTDIYD
-241 KLLNEFNHNKQWLFN
+241 KLLNEFNHNKKWLFN
-256 IRKAFLIF
+256 IRKAFLMF

-272 KLIIL
+272 KLIAL

-282 IYSQIPSNASLFIMT
+282 IFSQVPSNVSLLIMT

-305 YSDGRQSFDEQNGTP
+305 YSDGKQPFDKQNGTP
-320 LKLFHERYLIYPLF
+320 LRIFHGRYLIYPLF

-349 NEINFILGT
+349 KEINFLLGT
-358 TNKIILENKSLNYCC
+358 TNKIIIENKSLNYCC

-378 EQKIQYGQD
+378 EQKIQYGQG
-387 VYEDIKKINGREMK
+387 VYEDTKKINGREMK
-401 LVKAIYNLIN
+401 LVKAIYSLIN
-411 EDKDKD
+411 EDKD
-417 KKDKEKDNK
+417 
-426 DKDNKDK
+426 
-433 DNKDKDNK
+433 K
-441 DKDKDNKDKDNKDNN
+441 DKDKDNKDKDNKDKEKAN
-456 KIIDEKNNNT
+456 KDQINIIEEKNNT
-466 KKKNRINEDWIIAYN
+466 TRKKNRINEDWIIVYN
-481 EEEGKQF
+481 EEEGKLF

-499 LKIIYDISYLIK
+499 LKIIYDIGYLIK
-511 EIQYKIK
+511 EIQYNIK
-518 NDPFNLKLVNFYEN
+518 NDPFNIKLVNFYEN
-532 LQMNYLKF
+532 LQMNYLKS
-540 TSPNFHYNRDK
+540 TDPNFQGVGDK
-551 ESNDLFKEDDILPK
+551 NNNDLFKEDDILPK

-586 SNLSASKKSHIE
+586 SNISLPKKTHIE
-598 KKRESILVKVN
+598 KKRESILVKIN

-630 KEEILNYSTLNIET
+630 KEQIVNYSTLNIET

-661 IFGKKEGIGT
+661 TFGKKEGIGT

-681 DGQFKNNLREGNGTL
+681 DGQFKNDLREGNGTL

-736 FEGHGSLIDIEDNMY
+736 FEGHGSLIDVEDNMY

-760 CGKGELKLNDGK
+760 CGKGELKLSDGK
-772 VYFGEFKNDK
+772 VYFGEFKGDK
-782 YHGKGIIKDSNGIVL
+782 YHGKGIIKDSNGTVL
-797 MEGEFKKGFLI
+797 MEGEFKKGFLT
-808 KYKKGNKKEKNLE
+808 KYKKGSKKEKNLE
-821 KTNTQLSSKKFDR
+821 KVNTQQSGKRFDR

-844 VNAIESMIFNDEED
+844 VNAIESIIFNDEDD
-858 ENEEEV
+858 ENENENEEDA

>member
-14 NVIHSINNKEIISYL
+14 NVIHSINNKEIASYL
-29 KGFSDNLSSLIK
+29 KDLSDNLSCLIK
-41 KDKSI
+41 KDKSL
-46 IERENNN
+46 IEKENSYE
-53 GKYEN
+53 KYET
-58 AYDSMFEADY
+58 AYDSMFDQEY
-68 NNYNNNHI
+68 TNYNNNHI

-110 LIPSDSDKFKT
+110 LIPSDNEKFKT
-121 SESVLEF
+121 TESVLEF

-137 LMDGIHLVNKDT
+137 LMDGIHLINKDT
-149 NFFVIHEFSKP
+149 NFFDIHEFSKP

-167 IQRKTDNDKNKI
+167 IQKKTDNDKNKI

-199 TLPIFRNAN
+199 TLPIFGNVN
-208 VYQNYYTYSLNQ
+208 VYQNYYTHSLNQ
-220 MTIYMNQKSL
+220 MTLYMNQKSL
-230 NDKTALSDTYN
+230 NDKTALTDIYD
-241 KLLNEFNHNKQWLFN
+241 KLLNEFNHNKKWLFN
-256 IRKAFLIF
+256 IRKAFLMF

-272 KLIIL
+272 KLIAL

-282 IYSQIPSNASLFIMT
+282 IFSQIPSNVSLLIMT

-305 YSDGRQSFDEQNGTP
+305 YSDGKQPFDEQNGTP
-320 LKLFHERYLIYPLF
+320 LRIFHGRYLIFPLF

-349 NEINFILGT
+349 KEINFLLGT
-358 TNKIILENKSLNYCC
+358 TNKIIIENKSLNYCC

-378 EQKIQYGQD
+378 EQKIQYGQG
-387 VYEDIKKINGREMK
+387 VYEDTKKINGREMK
-401 LVKAIYNLIN
+401 LVKAIYSLIN

-417 KKDKEKDNK
+417 KDKDKDNKEKDNK
-426 DKDNKDK
+426 DKEKANKDQI
-433 DNKDKDNK
+433 N
-441 DKDKDNKDKDNKDNN
+441 
-456 KIIDEKNNNT
+456 IIEEKNNT
-466 KKKNRINEDWIIAYN
+466 TRKKNRINEDWIIVYN
-481 EEEGKQF
+481 EEEGKLF

-499 LKIIYDISYLIK
+499 LKIIYDIGYLIK
-511 EIQYKIK
+511 EIQYNIK
-518 NDPFNLKLVNFYEN
+518 NDPFNIKLVNFYEN
-532 LQMNYLKF
+532 LQMNYLKS
-540 TSPNFHYNRDK
+540 TDPNFQGVGDK
-551 ESNDLFKEDDILPK
+551 NNNDLFKEDDILPK

-586 SNLSASKKSHIE
+586 SNISVPKKTHIE
-598 KKRESILVKVN
+598 KKRESILVKIN

-630 KEEILNYSTLNIET
+630 KEQIVNYSTLNIET

-661 IFGKKEGIGT
+661 TFGKKEGIGT

-681 DGQFKNNLREGNGTL
+681 DGQFKNDLREGNGTL

-736 FEGHGSLIDIEDNMY
+736 FEGHGSLIDVEDNMY

-760 CGKGELKLNDGK
+760 CGKGELKLSDGK
-772 VYFGEFKNDK
+772 VYFGEFKGDK
-782 YHGKGIIKDSNGIVL
+782 YHGKGIIKDSNGTVL
-797 MEGEFKKGFLI
+797 MEGEFKKGFLT
-808 KYKKGNKKEKNLE
+808 KYKKGSKKEKNIE
-821 KTNTQLSSKKFDR
+821 KVNTQQSGKRFDR

-844 VNAIESMIFNDEED
+844 VNAIESIIFNDEDD
-858 ENEEEV
+858 ENENENEEDA

>member
-14 NVIHSINNKEIISYL
+14 NVIHSINNKEIASYL
-29 KGFSDNLSSLIK
+29 KDLSDNLSCLIK
-41 KDKSI
+41 KDKI
-46 IERENNN
+46 LIEKENSY
-53 GKYEN
+53 GKYET
-58 AYDSMFEADY
+58 AYDSMFDQEY
-68 NNYNNNHI
+68 TNYNNNHI

-110 LIPSDSDKFKT
+110 LIPSDNEKFKT
-121 SESVLEF
+121 TESILEF

-137 LMDGIHLVNKDT
+137 LMDGIHLINKDT

-167 IQRKTDNDKNKI
+167 IQKKTDNDKNKI

-199 TLPIFRNAN
+199 TLPIFGNVN
-208 VYQNYYTYSLNQ
+208 VYQNYYTHSLNQ
-220 MTIYMNQKSL
+220 MTFYMNQKSL
-230 NDKTALSDTYN
+230 NDKTALTDIYD
-241 KLLNEFNHNKQWLFN
+241 KLLNEFNHNKKWLFN
-256 IRKAFLIF
+256 IRKAFLMF

-272 KLIIL
+272 KLIAL

-282 IYSQIPSNASLFIMT
+282 IFSQIPSNVSLLIMT

-305 YSDGRQSFDEQNGTP
+305 YSDGKQPFDKQNGTP
-320 LKLFHERYLIYPLF
+320 LRIFHGRYLIYPLF

-349 NEINFILGT
+349 KEINFLLGT
-358 TNKIILENKSLNYCC
+358 TNKIIIENKSLNYCC

-378 EQKIQYGQD
+378 EQKIQYGQG
-387 VYEDIKKINGREMK
+387 VYEDTKKINGREMK
-401 LVKAIYNLIN
+401 LVKAIYSLIN
-411 EDKDKD
+411 EDKD
-417 KKDKEKDNK
+417 
-426 DKDNKDK
+426 
-433 DNKDKDNK
+433 K
-441 DKDKDNKDKDNKDNN
+441 DKDKDNKDKDNKDKEKAN
-456 KIIDEKNNNT
+456 KDQINIIEEKNNT
-466 KKKNRINEDWIIAYN
+466 TRKKNRINEDWIIVYN
-481 EEEGKQF
+481 EEEGKLF

-499 LKIIYDISYLIK
+499 LKIIYDIGYLIK
-511 EIQYKIK
+511 EIQYNIK
-518 NDPFNLKLVNFYEN
+518 NDPFNIKLVNFYEN
-532 LQMNYLKF
+532 LQMNYLKS
-540 TSPNFHYNRDK
+540 TDPNFQGVGDK
-551 ESNDLFKEDDILPK
+551 NNNDLFKEDDILPK

-586 SNLSASKKSHIE
+586 SNISLPKKTHIE
-598 KKRESILVKVN
+598 KKRESILVKIN

-630 KEEILNYSTLNIET
+630 KEQIVNYSTLNIET

-661 IFGKKEGIGT
+661 TFGKKEGIGT

-681 DGQFKNNLREGNGTL
+681 DGQFKNDLREGNGTL

-736 FEGHGSLIDIEDNMY
+736 FEGHGSLIDVEDNMY

-760 CGKGELKLNDGK
+760 CGKGELKLSDGK
-772 VYFGEFKNDK
+772 VYFGEFKGDK
-782 YHGKGIIKDSNGIVL
+782 YHGKGIIKDSNGTVL
-797 MEGEFKKGFLI
+797 MEGEFKKGFLT
-808 KYKKGNKKEKNLE
+808 KYKKGSKKEKNIE
-821 KTNTQLSSKKFDR
+821 KVNTQQSGKRFDR

-844 VNAIESMIFNDEED
+844 VNAIESIIFNDEDD
-858 ENEEEV
+858 ENENENEEDA

>member
-14 NVIHSINNKEIISYL
+14 NVIHSINNKEIASYL
-29 KGFSDNLSSLIK
+29 KDLSDNLSCLIK
-41 KDKSI
+41 KDKNL
-46 IERENNN
+46 IEKENSY
-53 GKYEN
+53 GKYETT
-58 AYDSMFEADY
+58 YDSMFDQEY
-68 NNYNNNHI
+68 TNYNNNHI

-98 KEELISSEKINE
+98 KEELISNEKINE
-110 LIPSDSDKFKT
+110 LIPSDNEKFKT
-121 SESVLEF
+121 TESVLEF

-137 LMDGIHLVNKDT
+137 LMDGIHLINKDT

-167 IQRKTDNDKNKI
+167 IQKKTDNDKNKI

-199 TLPIFRNAN
+199 ILPIFGNVN
-208 VYQNYYTYSLNQ
+208 VYQNYYTHSLNQ
-220 MTIYMNQKSL
+220 MTLYMNQKSL
-230 NDKTALSDTYN
+230 NDKTTLTDIYD
-241 KLLNEFNHNKQWLFN
+241 KLLNEFNHNKKWLFN
-256 IRKAFLIF
+256 IRKAFLMF

-272 KLIIL
+272 KLIAL

-282 IYSQIPSNASLFIMT
+282 IFSQIPSNVSLLIMT

-305 YSDGRQSFDEQNGTP
+305 YSDGKQPFDKQNGTP
-320 LKLFHERYLIYPLF
+320 LRIFHGRYLIYPLF

-349 NEINFILGT
+349 KEINFLLGT
-358 TNKIILENKSLNYCC
+358 TNKIIIENKSLNYCC

-378 EQKIQYGQD
+378 EQKIQYGQG
-387 VYEDIKKINGREMK
+387 VYEDTKKINGREMK
-401 LVKAIYNLIN
+401 LVKAIYSLIN
-411 EDKDKD
+411 EDKD
-417 KKDKEKDNK
+417 
-426 DKDNKDK
+426 
-433 DNKDKDNK
+433 K
-441 DKDKDNKDKDNKDNN
+441 DKDKDNKDKDNKDKEKAN
-456 KIIDEKNNNT
+456 KDQINIIEEKNNT
-466 KKKNRINEDWIIAYN
+466 TRKKNRINEDWIIVYN
-481 EEEGKQF
+481 EEEGKLF

-499 LKIIYDISYLIK
+499 LKIIYDIGYLIK
-511 EIQYKIK
+511 EIQYNIK
-518 NDPFNLKLVNFYEN
+518 NDPFNIKLVNFYEN
-532 LQMNYLKF
+532 LQMNYLKS
-540 TSPNFHYNRDK
+540 TDPNFQGVGDK
-551 ESNDLFKEDDILPK
+551 NNNDLFKEDDILPK

-586 SNLSASKKSHIE
+586 SNISLPKKTHIE
-598 KKRESILVKVN
+598 KKRESILVKIN

-630 KEEILNYSTLNIET
+630 KEQIVNYSTLNIET

-661 IFGKKEGIGT
+661 TFGKKEGIGT

-681 DGQFKNNLREGNGTL
+681 DGQFKNDLREGNGTL

-736 FEGHGSLIDIEDNMY
+736 FEGHGSLIDVEDNMY

-760 CGKGELKLNDGK
+760 CGKGELKLSDGK
-772 VYFGEFKNDK
+772 VYFGEFKGDK
-782 YHGKGIIKDSNGIVL
+782 YHGKGIIKDSNGTVL
-797 MEGEFKKGFLI
+797 MEGEFKKGFLT
-808 KYKKGNKKEKNLE
+808 KYKKGSKKEKNIE
-821 KTNTQLSSKKFDR
+821 KVNTQQSGKRFDR

-844 VNAIESMIFNDEED
+844 VNAIESIIFNDEDD
-858 ENEEEV
+858 ENENENEEDA

>member
-14 NVIHSINNKEIISYL
+14 NVIHSINNKEIASYL
-29 KGFSDNLSSLIK
+29 KDLSDNLSCLIK
-41 KDKSI
+41 KDKNL
-46 IERENNN
+46 IEKENSY
-53 GKYEN
+53 GKYET
-58 AYDSMFEADY
+58 AYDSMFDQEY
-68 NNYNNNHI
+68 TNYNNNHI

-110 LIPSDSDKFKT
+110 LIPSDNEKFKT
-121 SESVLEF
+121 TESVLEF

-137 LMDGIHLVNKDT
+137 LMDGIHLINKDT

-167 IQRKTDNDKNKI
+167 IQKKTDNDKNKI

-199 TLPIFRNAN
+199 ILPIFGNVN
-208 VYQNYYTYSLNQ
+208 VYQNYYTHSLNQ
-220 MTIYMNQKSL
+220 MTLYMNQKSL
-230 NDKTALSDTYN
+230 NDKTTLTDIYD
-241 KLLNEFNHNKQWLFN
+241 KLLNEFNHNKKWLFN
-256 IRKAFLIF
+256 IRKAFLMF

-272 KLIIL
+272 KLIAL

-282 IYSQIPSNASLFIMT
+282 IFSQIPSNVSLLIMT

-305 YSDGRQSFDEQNGTP
+305 YSDGKQPFDKQNGTP
-320 LKLFHERYLIYPLF
+320 LRIFHGRYLIYPLF

-349 NEINFILGT
+349 KEINFLLGT
-358 TNKIILENKSLNYCC
+358 TNKIIIENKSLNYCC

-378 EQKIQYGQD
+378 EQKIQYGQG
-387 VYEDIKKINGREMK
+387 VYEDTKKINGREMK
-401 LVKAIYNLIN
+401 LVKAIYSLIN
-411 EDKDKD
+411 EDKD
-417 KKDKEKDNK
+417 
-426 DKDNKDK
+426 
-433 DNKDKDNK
+433 K
-441 DKDKDNKDKDNKDNN
+441 DKDKDNKDKDNKDKEKAN
-456 KIIDEKNNNT
+456 KDQINIIEEKNNT
-466 KKKNRINEDWIIAYN
+466 TRKKNRINEDWIIVYN
-481 EEEGKQF
+481 EEEGKLF

-499 LKIIYDISYLIK
+499 LKIIYDIGYLIK
-511 EIQYKIK
+511 EIQYNIK
-518 NDPFNLKLVNFYEN
+518 NDPFNIKLVNFYEN
-532 LQMNYLKF
+532 LQMNYLKS
-540 TSPNFHYNRDK
+540 TDPNFQGVGDK
-551 ESNDLFKEDDILPK
+551 NNNDLFKEDDILPK

-586 SNLSASKKSHIE
+586 SNISLPKKTHIE
-598 KKRESILVKVN
+598 KKRESILVKIN

-630 KEEILNYSTLNIET
+630 KEQIVNYSTLNIET

-661 IFGKKEGIGT
+661 TFGKKEGIGT

-681 DGQFKNNLREGNGTL
+681 DGQFKNDLREGNGTL

-736 FEGHGSLIDIEDNMY
+736 FEGHGSLIDVEDNMY

-760 CGKGELKLNDGK
+760 CGKGELKLSDGK
-772 VYFGEFKNDK
+772 VYFGEFKGDK
-782 YHGKGIIKDSNGIVL
+782 YHGKGIIKDSNGTVL
-797 MEGEFKKGFLI
+797 MEGEFKKGFLT
-808 KYKKGNKKEKNLE
+808 KYKKGSKKEKNIE
-821 KTNTQLSSKKFDR
+821 KVNTQQSGKRFDR

-844 VNAIESMIFNDEED
+844 VNAIESIIFNDEDD
-858 ENEEEV
+858 ENENENEEDA

>member
-14 NVIHSINNKEIISYL
+14 NVIHSINNKEIASYL
-29 KGFSDNLSSLIK
+29 KDLSDNLSCLIK
-41 KDKSI
+41 KDKSL
-46 IERENNN
+46 IEKENSYE
-53 GKYEN
+53 KYET
-58 AYDSMFEADY
+58 AYDSMFDQEY
-68 NNYNNNHI
+68 TNYNNNHI

-98 KEELISSEKINE
+98 KEELISNEKINE
-110 LIPSDSDKFKT
+110 LIPSDNEKFKT
-121 SESVLEF
+121 TESVLEF
-128 ISNNLVNYC
+128 ISNNLINYC
-137 LMDGIHLVNKDT
+137 LMDGIHLINKDT

-167 IQRKTDNDKNKI
+167 IQKKTDNDKNKI

-199 TLPIFRNAN
+199 TLPIFGNVN
-208 VYQNYYTYSLNQ
+208 VYQNYYTHSLNQ
-220 MTIYMNQKSL
+220 MTLYMNQRSL
-230 NDKTALSDTYN
+230 NDKTALTDIYD
-241 KLLNEFNHNKQWLFN
+241 KLLNEFNHNKKWLFN
-256 IRKAFLIF
+256 IRKAFLMF

-272 KLIIL
+272 KLIAL

-282 IYSQIPSNASLFIMT
+282 IFSQIPSNVSLLIMT

-305 YSDGRQSFDEQNGTP
+305 YSDGKQPIDEQNGTP
-320 LKLFHERYLIYPLF
+320 LRIFHGRYLIFPLF

-349 NEINFILGT
+349 KEINFLLGT
-358 TNKIILENKSLNYCC
+358 TNKIIIENKSLNYCC

-378 EQKIQYGQD
+378 EQKIQYGQG
-387 VYEDIKKINGREMK
+387 VYEDTKKINGREMK
-401 LVKAIYNLIN
+401 LVKAIYSLIN

-417 KKDKEKDNK
+417 KDKDKDNKEKDNK
-426 DKDNKDK
+426 DKEKANKDQI
-433 DNKDKDNK
+433 N
-441 DKDKDNKDKDNKDNN
+441 
-456 KIIDEKNNNT
+456 IIEEKNNT
-466 KKKNRINEDWIIAYN
+466 TRKKNRINEDWIIVYN
-481 EEEGKQF
+481 EEEGKLF

-499 LKIIYDISYLIK
+499 LKIIYDIGYLIK
-511 EIQYKIK
+511 EIQYNIK
-518 NDPFNLKLVNFYEN
+518 NDPFNIKLVNFYEN
-532 LQMNYLKF
+532 LQMNYFKS
-540 TSPNFHYNRDK
+540 TDPNFQGVGDK
-551 ESNDLFKEDDILPK
+551 DNNDFKEDDILPK

-586 SNLSASKKSHIE
+586 SNISVPKKTHIE
-598 KKRESILVKVN
+598 KKRESILVKIN

-618 KTKNFKKWYCSY
+618 KTKNFIKWYCSY
-630 KEEILNYSTLNIET
+630 KEQIVNYSTLNIET

-661 IFGKKEGIGT
+661 TFGKKEGIGT

-681 DGQFKNNLREGNGTL
+681 DGQFKNDLREGNGTL

-736 FEGHGSLIDIEDNMY
+736 FEGHGSLIDVEDNMY

-772 VYFGEFKNDK
+772 IYFGEFKGDK
-782 YHGKGIIKDSNGIVL
+782 YHGKGIIKDSNGTVL
-797 MEGEFKKGFLI
+797 MEGEFKKGFLT
-808 KYKKGNKKEKNLE
+808 KYKKGSKKEKNIE
-821 KTNTQLSSKKFDR
+821 KVNTQQSGKRFDM

-844 VNAIESMIFNDEED
+844 VNAIESIIFNDEDD
-858 ENEEEV
+858 ENENENEEDA